1 MQTWLSSSLV
11 RWYPTSSAGR
21 KQTLRLEAARGE
33 QVSFQACFR
42 TGERVREVSA
52 VAEADG
58 LDVQVR
64 RVGYVPMPHLNA
76 PWGDDPSQEERDGV
90 AHLPGLVPD
99 PLFPE
104 TTAKA
109 GPFETNAFWIT
120 VRVPADGK
128 PGLRRIEVRLT
139 AEGEESATLIANLR
153 VHRGV
158 IQPRRDFPVTHWFYA
173 DALCDWYKLEPF
185 EDAFWPIV
193 ERYLA
198 DLASH
203 NLDTSHLPL
212 FTPPTDGVK
221 RPNQLLDVRRD
232 PSASLGVNG
241 DRYLFD
247 WSLVRRWV
255 ETARRAGLTYFEW
268 PHLFTQWGAK
278 YAIRIYEGHGGSEKL
293 LWDPETP
300 GVSSTYRAFLSQFL
314 PEFKRFLDVEGLTDH
329 SFFHLSD
336 EPHGEEHLTNYRA
349 ARAMLRELAPW
360 MKVMDALSDI
370 SFARE
375 GLTDIPI
382 PLITVAPQFAA
393 EGYPAWVYYWGG
405 PRGRYTQRLLDTP
418 LPKVRMFGW
427 LCYRL
432 KARGFLQWAYNYW
445 YRSQTRELINPY
457 QVNDAHHWPGWSHG
471 DPFQVYPGADG
482 PVDSLRWEVFAEGL
496 QDYALLQ
503 TAGVDPDDAML
514 AEIRDYADFPRTEA
528 WLRNQRHE
536 ALVAL
541 DRRG

>member
-1 MQTWLSSSLV
+1 METWLSSSLV
-11 RWYPTSSAGR
+11 RWYPRSSAGR
-21 KQTLRLEAARGE
+21 RKTLRLEAARGE

-42 TGERVREVSA
+42 TEERVREVTA
-52 VAEADG
+52 TAEADG
-58 LDVQVR
+58 LEVQVR

-76 PWGDDPSQEERDGV
+76 PWGDDPSQEERDGLG
-90 AHLPGLVPD
+90 HLPGLVPD
-99 PLFPE
+99 PLLPE
-104 TTAKA
+104 TAVKA

-120 VRVPADGK
+120 VRAPADAR
-128 PGLRRIEVRLT
+128 PGLRRIAVTLS
-139 AEGEESATLIANLR
+139 AKDEEPRTLVASLR
-153 VHRGV
+153 VHRGR

-185 EDAFWPIV
+185 EEAFWPIL

-203 NLDTSHLPL
+203 NLDVSHIPL

-232 PSASLGVNG
+232 G
-241 DRYLFD
+241 DSYHFD

-255 ETARRAGLTYFEW
+255 QTAQRVGITSFEW

-278 YAIRIYEGHGGSEKL
+278 CAIRIYEGHGGSEKL
-293 LWDPETP
+293 LWDPETA
-300 GVSSTYRAFLSQFL
+300 GVSPTYRTFLGQFL
-314 PEFKRFLDVEGLTDH
+314 PEFRRFLEAEGLMEN

-336 EPHGEEHLTNYRA
+336 EPHGADHLANYRA

-370 SFARE
+370 AFARE

-418 LPKVRMFGW
+418 LTKIRMFGW
-427 LCYRL
+427 LAYRL

-457 QVNDAHHWPGWSHG
+457 HVNDAHYWPSWSHG
-471 DPFQVYPGADG
+471 DPFQVYPGANG

-503 TAGVDPDDAML
+503 SAGFGPDDAML
-514 AEIRDYADFPRTEA
+514 AEIKDYADFPRTEV
-528 WLRNQRHE
+528 WLRGRRSS
-536 ALVAL
+536 ALSAL
-541 DRRG
+541 DRRR

>member
-1 MQTWLSSSLV
+1 MRCWLAGSLV
-11 RWYPTSSAGR
+11 RHYPGSKPR
-21 KQTLRLEAARGE
+21 RRENLRLHAARGE
-33 QVSFQACFR
+33 QVSFQVCFR
-42 TGERVREVSA
+42 TDGHVREVTA
-52 VAEADG
+52 AAEADG

-76 PWGDDPSQEERDGV
+76 PWGDDPSLEEREGLD
-90 AHLPGLVPD
+90 HIPGLVPD
-99 PLFPE
+99 PLLPE
-104 TTAKA
+104 TTVKA
-109 GPFETNAFWIT
+109 GPLETNSFWIT
-120 VRVPADGK
+120 VRVPADAK
-128 PGLRRIEVRLT
+128 PGLRRVVVTLT
-139 AEGEESATLIANLR
+139 AKGEEPATLTASVR

-193 ERYLA
+193 ESYLA

-203 NLDTSHLPL
+203 NLDTSHIPL
-212 FTPPTDGVK
+212 FTPATDGVK

-232 PSASLGVNG
+232 G
-241 DRYLFD
+241 DQYVFD

-255 ETARRAGLTYFEW
+255 ETARRVGLKHFEW

-278 YAIRIYEGHGGSEKL
+278 HAIRIYEGHGGSEKL
-293 LWDPETP
+293 LWDTETP
-300 GVSSTYRAFLSQFL
+300 GASPTYRHFLSQFL
-314 PEFKRFLDVEGLTDH
+314 PEFKRFLEAEGLMEH

-336 EPHGEEHLTNYRA
+336 EPHGEAHLTNYRA

-370 SFARE
+370 TFARE

-418 LPKVRMFGW
+418 LIKTRMFGW

-457 QVNDAHHWPGWSHG
+457 QVNDAHYWPGWSHG

-503 TAGVDPDDAML
+503 SAGVDPDDAML
-514 AEIRDYADFPRTEA
+514 AEIKDYADFPREA
-528 WLRNQRHE
+528 SWTARQRLQL
-536 ALVAL
+536 LVAL
-541 DRRG
+541 DRRS